1 MCISPVACYRSKTVN
16 PSGKR
21 SLVHDIR
28 KALDDTVVY
37 RPCGSCIECRIQD
50 ASDKTVRMVHE
61 SKSHNANCFVTL
73 TYSDKYLP
81 EDGSLNHRHFQ
92 LFMKRLRKISPFKFK
107 FYMCGEYGKSWIVP
121 IIMRCCLDAILM
133 IAFFTRPIRTAI
145 RLIRVSCLMRRG
157 SLVFVL

>member
-92 LFMKRLRKISPFKFK
+92 LFMK
-107 FYMCGEYGKSWIVP
+107 
-121 IIMRCCLDAILM
+121 
-133 IAFFTRPIRTAI
+133 TAA
-145 RLIRVSCLMRRG
+145 
-157 SLVFVL
+157 